1 MGSAP
6 PFSIPEESVP
16 NPERRRKGIL
26 ERKENAPLKQ
36 SVIRERKIQPNLN
49 RSIAEAKAYLRSK
62 YTNESNETICQCC
75 QCIMPFK
82 IGVDYYFEAVQCI
95 KEVDKLYFAN
105 RLALCPTCAAKYQHI
120 RETNDELLRELIINA
135 DAEKELFVEIPIELA
150 QKNYSL
156 YFVAKHWFD
165 LKTILEEMMSSD
177 CS

>member
-1 MGSAP
+1 
-6 PFSIPEESVP
+6 
-16 NPERRRKGIL
+16 
-26 ERKENAPLKQ
+26 
-36 SVIRERKIQPNLN
+36 
-49 RSIAEAKAYLRSK
+49 
-62 YTNESNETICQCC
+62 
-75 QCIMPFK
+75 MPFK

-120 RETNDELLRELIINA
+120 RETNDEQLRELIINA

-165 LKTILEEMMSSD
+165 LKTILEEMMNSD